1 MIGEKEEYGYLMQ
14 DIGMLIFLAIIFIS
28 TLVFSNAE
36 HDMLLEN
43 NIMLLIMFLGIV
55 CSTFSK
61 PTLGII
67 ISASQT
73 LIYTVYK
80 LFYAYAY
87 GVEIKSSCYLWVL
100 FPILS
105 VGSIL
110 MFKKGMERVEIENAM
125 LKQQVEE
132 LVMIDPLTGLYNLNS
147 FYHDILVQIQYT
159 KRNNIPMTLMILKL
173 RYEQELKKV
182 LSKKNYELLLQRLA
196 RLVEDAIRIED
207 KIYSLNQNGEL
218 GLILTCDEEGAIIV
232 RNRLRNSL
240 DKKEAFD
247 GITDRSIRVST
258 QIAFIQYS
266 LDMKDDIMGLKERVE
281 GELQYD
287 V

>member
-28 TLVFSNAE
+28 TLVFSNAGQ
-36 HDMLLEN
+36 DLLLEN
-43 NIMLLIMFLGIV
+43 NIMLLIMFLGIG

-61 PTLGII
+61 TTLGII

-87 GVEIKSSCYLWVL
+87 GVEIKSSCYLWAL

-105 VGSIL
+105 VVSIL
-110 MFKKGMERVEIENAM
+110 MFNKGMERVEIENTM

-173 RYEQELKKV
+173 RYGQELKKV

-196 RLVEDAIRIED
+196 RLVEDVIRIED
-207 KIYSLNQNGEL
+207 KIYSLNGDGEL
-218 GLILTCDEEGAIIV
+218 GLILTCDAEGAIIV

-240 DKKEAFD
+240 DNKEAFG
-247 GITDRSIRVST
+247 GITDRAIRVST
-258 QIAFIQYS
+258 QIAFIQYD
-266 LDMKDDIMGLKERVE
+266 LEMKDDIMGLKERVE

>member
-1 MIGEKEEYGYLMQ
+1 MIREKEGYGYLVQ

-36 HDMLLEN
+36 RDLLLEN

-218 GLILTCDEEGAIIV
+218 GLILTCDAEGAIIV

-258 QIAFIQYS
+258 QIGFIQYS

>member
-1 MIGEKEEYGYLMQ
+1 
-14 DIGMLIFLAIIFIS
+14 
-28 TLVFSNAE
+28 
-36 HDMLLEN
+36 
-43 NIMLLIMFLGIV
+43 
-55 CSTFSK
+55 
-61 PTLGII
+61 
-67 ISASQT
+67 
-73 LIYTVYK
+73 
-80 LFYAYAY
+80 
-87 GVEIKSSCYLWVL
+87 
-100 FPILS
+100 
-105 VGSIL
+105 

>member
-1 MIGEKEEYGYLMQ
+1 MIREKEGYGYLVQ

-36 HDMLLEN
+36 RDLLLEN

-218 GLILTCDEEGAIIV
+218 GLILTCDAVGAIIV

-258 QIAFIQYS
+258 QIGFIQYS

>member
-1 MIGEKEEYGYLMQ
+1 MFEEKEGYGYLIQ
-14 DIGMLIFLAIIFIS
+14 DIGMLIFLTVIFIS

-36 HDMLLEN
+36 KDMLLEN

-55 CSTFSK
+55 CAIFSK
-61 PTLGII
+61 LTLGII

-80 LFYAYAY
+80 LFYVYAY
-87 GVEIKSSCYLWVL
+87 GIQIKPSCYLWSL
-100 FPILS
+100 FPLLS
-105 VGSIL
+105 VFSIIL
-110 MFKKGMERVEIENAM
+110 FRKGMERVETENNM

-147 FYHDILVQIQYT
+147 FYHDILAQVQYT
-159 KRNNIPMTLMILKL
+159 KRNNIPMTLMIVKL
-173 RYEQELKKV
+173 RHEEELRKALNKR
-182 LSKKNYELLLQRLA
+182 NYELLLQRFA
-196 RLVEDAIRIED
+196 EIVKDGTRIED

-218 GLILTCDEEGAIIV
+218 GIILTCNAEGAIIV
-232 RNRLRNSL
+232 RNRFRYNLE
-240 DKKEAFD
+240 KKDAFE
-247 GITDRSIRVST
+247 GITDRAIRVRA
-258 QIAFIQYS
+258 QIAFLEYK
-266 LDMKDDIMGLKERVE
+266 LDMEDDFMAFKERVE